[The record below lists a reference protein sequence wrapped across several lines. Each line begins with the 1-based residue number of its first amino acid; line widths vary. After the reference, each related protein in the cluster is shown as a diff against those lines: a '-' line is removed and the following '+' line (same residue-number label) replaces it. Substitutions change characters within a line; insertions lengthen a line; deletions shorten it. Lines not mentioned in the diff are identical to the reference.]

1 MKDFSVTVVP
11 VIHSTWARSS
21 FCVHTD
27 SKIYDVNDIISGFGE
42 KDKDRIKIYCT
53 FMLYFKTPGSIM
65 VMITKGETQEVQ
77 IPANHMPLRRRQEEK
92 TNEKVDCH
100 FYWTA
105 AAVGLMLTATGAW
118 IKSRQMSVAIIGGA
132 DGPTSIFVAGKINGA
147 AFMEAGAILVAGGL
161 GIGLLLFLVF
171 RRKRK

>member
-1 MKDFSVTVVP
+1 MKKWIAIF
-11 VIHSTWARSS
+11 I
-21 FCVHTD
+21 
-27 SKIYDVNDIISGFGE
+27 G
-42 KDKDRIKIYCT
+42 
-53 FMLYFKTPGSIM
+53 L
-65 VMITKGETQEVQ
+65 
-77 IPANHMPLRRRQEEK
+77 
-92 TNEKVDCH
+92 
-100 FYWTA
+100 A

-147 AFMEAGAILVAGGL
+147 AFKEAGAILVAGGL

>member
-1 MKDFSVTVVP
+1 MKKWIAIFIGLAAAVGLMLTATGAWIKSRQMSVAIIGGADGPTSIFV
-11 VIHSTWARSS
+11 AG
-21 FCVHTD
+21 
-27 SKIYDVNDIISGFGE
+27 KINGAA
-42 KDKDRIKIYCT
+42 
-53 FMLYFKTPGSIM
+53 FMEAGAILVAGGLGIGLLLFL
-65 VMITKGETQEVQ
+65 VC
-77 IPANHMPLRRRQEEK
+77 RRRK
-92 TNEKVDCH
+92 RMKKWIAI
-100 FYWTA
+100 FIGLA

>member
-1 MKDFSVTVVP
+1 MTVVP

-42 KDKDRIKIYCT
+42 KDKDRIKICCT

-77 IPANHMPLRRRQEEK
+77 IPANHMP
-92 TNEKVDCH
+92 H
-100 FYWTA
+100 
-105 AAVGLMLTATGAW
+105 
-118 IKSRQMSVAIIGGA
+118 
-132 DGPTSIFVAGKINGA
+132 PP
-147 AFMEAGAILVAGGL
+147 
-161 GIGLLLFLVF
+161 
-171 RRKRK
+171 

>member
-1 MKDFSVTVVP
+1 MKKWIAIF
-11 VIHSTWARSS
+11 I
-21 FCVHTD
+21 
-27 SKIYDVNDIISGFGE
+27 G
-42 KDKDRIKIYCT
+42 
-53 FMLYFKTPGSIM
+53 L
-65 VMITKGETQEVQ
+65 
-77 IPANHMPLRRRQEEK
+77 
-92 TNEKVDCH
+92 
-100 FYWTA
+100 A
-105 AAVGLMLTATGAW
+105 AAAGLMLTAAGAW